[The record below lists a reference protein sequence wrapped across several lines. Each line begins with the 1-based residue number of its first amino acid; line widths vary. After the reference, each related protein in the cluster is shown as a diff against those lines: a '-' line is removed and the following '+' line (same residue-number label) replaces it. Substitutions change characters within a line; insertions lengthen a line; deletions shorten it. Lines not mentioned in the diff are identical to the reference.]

1 MDDSFKKL
9 NGPTADGIQ
18 SDYIAKE
25 KRAAEELLNLQLGNA
40 KKLADL
46 RSKLLGKLMDEAKEE
61 GKLVEDYLAEYGL
74 QKRLDAL
81 ASELE
86 AEKKARLGQL
96 NTLDELRKTNSEAL
110 AATEE
115 AAAKKQASRQAK
127 DLAARKA
134 ALEAQHKTE
143 LANIQAL
150 NKARK
155 NLTAPE
161 LTAGLTL
168 EDTDLQANVSAE
180 LDLDSSG
187 LENLTAELAVSP
199 DIADITLPEA
209 ELSVKP
215 HVADIVIPDAEIAV
229 KAKVEFDSEI
239 PKEVEISAKVI
250 PEVQPIE
257 DLTVS
262 AVVQPQLADLPQ
274 VPDLEGNLKLISE
287 TPEIEDLAA
296 NLKLATEVE
305 SLPELENQLKLTPEV
320 QAIEPL
326 ELGAKIVPQLEGD
339 LDVPELSAT
348 LKAAPIE
355 PIVEPLTDL
364 EATAK
369 VTPIIDP
376 ITGLEA
382 DLKLVSAT
390 EPVEDQVAN
399 LKLSAVVDQIP
410 DQEGKILLTPEI
422 TEPLQLEPQTLEVI
436 PQILPLEPFET
447 TTVNVQPVVENIENL
462 TAEVHLKPLVE
473 EIPEQATAVKLTP
486 EVEPV
491 ADQTGK
497 LIVTPV
503 VEPIDLSEAELK
515 VVPTVEPIQDLEAN
529 LKLLT
534 SVDSVE
540 DQEAAVRLTPIVDP
554 VSDQEIAGKLV
565 VDKTELSNLEADIK
579 VVIDSDALE
588 LSEVTTD
595 LTVTPKV
602 LPIDPLNTTSV
613 EVIPVVDPVEPLE
626 LEATVKTKVEDLQEL
641 SANLK
646 LTPEIDSIPELTA
659 NLSLT
664 SDLSGLDGLETTI
677 KAKVEAEIPELDN
690 ASQIE
695 AEAAVISTRLT
706 GLSKVQDEEL
716 ALLSLRQEIE
726 AELAQTR
733 VSSLDALRGK
743 ALSLSSLNNIPIS
756 ADFSDLDTQAD
767 DLVSK
772 IVTGVRDAL
781 DLAAHSTESSNNV
794 TETNSDTKSKAV
806 KTNDK
811 TDPQTAVVKKY
822 DVAAIEEVH
831 KTNIDTLTANI
842 AAHKKWL
849 ATKENLDKEANY
861 ELEFEQKQL
870 TSSILRARE
879 LAEIAA
885 RKRKKLTDSNDSKLR
900 SQIEQENNLRHIKAT
915 SELEAIKF
923 NLYKLTLKSK
933 EDLHKEHLNEVR
945 LREVENQ
952 TKILQA
958 TQELQKLQ
966 GASPEEKAKWAAQD
980 AELAKIQALKNLE
993 EERHKTAVMSLKDD
1007 EALRAEIYA
1016 EDERH
1021 KQAEITEHQKFQKM
1035 RLRYEDQYKKAK
1047 LEALFTGDDKKYAED
1062 PSQLNKDILAQVSS
1076 GKAADSYNQAV
1087 ADKNDQ
1093 LDIEKQKE
1101 IKERLAAAASAS
1113 EAAGGSGENSEA
1125 EIALITQKVEAEFA
1139 LKKELAA
1146 IEIAERYASED
1157 GALQELFSKRAAMLE
1172 AEEEAKDEA
1181 KKKADKEEEKAH
1193 KKRLGQKAEL
1203 ADYGAGGKALAVAG
1217 TILNPFGELKK
1228 AQAEGLSEEEATKR
1242 AQEKL
1247 DGAMEAVGNLLN
1259 QLASTG
1265 KSSTK
1270 HQSGVDTRLQGL
1282 STDEKSGGIKKK
1294 AGSYWRSLAGDI
1306 GKLGASPFFLQE
1318 TAEERFANLISQ
1330 GIAFNV
1336 KERAFLDVLKD
1347 KVATT
1352 FNVADGT
1359 LLKLVRIQQAD
1370 TSAARLGMESA
1381 LTEFL
1386 NSMYATT
1393 EYMQQAAESIRSN
1406 LYEAS
1411 ALMEAKEATEFEFQ
1425 VQKWMGSLYSVGF
1438 SNTEGL
1444 SAALGKIA
1452 AGDISG
1458 VTEGG
1463 FGNLLIMAANEAG
1476 KPIAE
1481 ILEKGLTASETDEL
1495 LESVVN
1501 YLSKL
1506 YKETQGSRVLAQQ
1519 FANVYGVT
1527 ASDLRAAAT
1536 LAPSVKDITKHNEDF
1551 GTLVQQVYDMS
1562 SASQMA
1568 AKTSTGEM
1576 MENMKANFMYS
1587 MASTL
1592 ANSPVLSSLH
1602 LVANLLNDLV
1612 GGIEIP
1618 FVNIMGFGFDLN
1630 ASVADL
1636 MNVAALS
1643 GSVLGGIGKMLAG
1656 LANLNPT
1663 SLLKTFGVEKGT
1675 AGLDVQSRGA
1685 AAGLTGA
1692 TAGGNSQSESG
1703 YVGNESGDDVKNKT
1717 ISDASSGPESTVA
1730 EAKEDQE
1737 NKEESRTLMIAGHI
1751 VDIYEL
1757 LQEVTQGTKKFRVQL
1772 DVGTNPLS
1780 WAGGTWA

>member
-127 DLAARKA
+127 ESAARKA

-155 NLTAPE
+155 NLTTPE

-215 HVADIVIPDAEIAV
+215 HVADVVIPDAEIAV
-229 KAKVEFDSEI
+229 KAKVEFDPEI

-250 PEVQPIE
+250 PEVRAIE
-257 DLTVS
+257 DLTAN
-262 AVVQPQLADLPQ
+262 AVVQPQLADLPK
-274 VPDLEGNLKLISE
+274 VPDLESNLKLISE
-287 TPEIEDLAA
+287 TPEIEDLTA
-296 NLKLATEVE
+296 NLKLATEVG
-305 SLPELENQLKLTPEV
+305 SLPELESQLKLTPEIK
-320 QAIEPL
+320 AIEPL
-326 ELGAKIVPQLEGD
+326 ELGAKIIPQLEGD
-339 LDVPELSAT
+339 LEVPELSAT
-348 LKAAPIE
+348 LKTA
-355 PIVEPLTDL
+355 PIVEPITDL

-382 DLKLVSAT
+382 DLKLAT
-390 EPVEDQVAN
+390 SVEPIQDLEAK
-399 LKLSAVVDQIP
+399 LKLAAEVESIAEQTASL
-410 DQEGKILLTPEI
+410 KLTPEI
-422 TEPLQLEPQTLEVI
+422 TEPLQLEPQTVDVTLNTN
-436 PQILPLEPFET
+436 L
-447 TTVNVQPVVENIENL
+447 ENL
-462 TAEVHLKPLVE
+462 KLEAQSADLTLTPNVE
-473 EIPEQATAVKLTP
+473 ALPDLAASLKLTP
-486 EVEPV
+486 EVEELSDLTATLKVSPEVSTIELPEAELQVKPTIAPINSLEADLKLVASVEPV
-491 ADQTGK
+491 EDQVANLKLSTVLDQIPDQEGK
-497 LIVTPV
+497 LLVTPEVVETLPELTADLTVTPV
-503 VEPIDLSEAELK
+503 VLPVEPLSPMDLEVVP
-515 VVPTVEPIQDLEAN
+515 VVPTVEVGATIKTKAEDLQN
-529 LKLLT
+529 LTAPLLLVPEVG
-534 SVDSVE
+534 SVPS
-540 DQEAAVRLTPIVDP
+540 LTTD
-554 VSDQEIAGKLV
+554 V
-565 VDKTELSNLEADIK
+565 VLAPDLSNLE
-579 VVIDSDALE
+579 
-588 LSEVTTD
+588 
-595 LTVTPKV
+595 
-602 LPIDPLNTTSV
+602 N
-613 EVIPVVDPVEPLE
+613 
-626 LEATVKTKVEDLQEL
+626 
-641 SANLK
+641 
-646 LTPEIDSIPELTA
+646 
-659 NLSLT
+659 
-664 SDLSGLDGLETTI
+664 LETTI
-677 KAKVEAEIPELDN
+677 KATVETELPEINISNPTAESSL
-690 ASQIE
+690 IE
-695 AEAAVISTRLT
+695 ARLA
-706 GLSKVQDEEL
+706 GIKKIQDEEL
-716 ALLSLRQEIE
+716 DLLSLRQEIE
-726 AELAQTR
+726 SELINQR
-733 VSSLDALRGK
+733 VSSLDLLQDRLSNLTGATTTLEVANPEIINSSVDTLREVFDGF
-743 ALSLSSLNNIPIS
+743 LSEFNQAIINLQEGFDEAESQFVQSRNK
-756 ADFSDLDTQAD
+756 DLKTDST
-767 DLVSK
+767 S
-772 IVTGVRDAL
+772 
-781 DLAAHSTESSNNV
+781 STESASTPKVKQPHSPKKGQSLGTEESNEGAWADYYSKEIAAYEKLLADKDRLSARHAKQQQNTLSQERLTALKAQTELYLLNLTTQAELEERFEQQKVNSAIDARVALEKKKQELARV
-794 TETNSDTKSKAV
+794 TLAAQDETYLKEEALAELEATRVD
-806 KTNDK
+806 
-811 TDPQTAVVKKY
+811 
-822 DVAAIEEVH
+822 AAI
-831 KTNIDTLTANI
+831 KAKN
-842 AAHKKWL
+842 
-849 ATKENLDKEANY
+849 
-861 ELEFEQKQL
+861 
-870 TSSILRARE
+870 
-879 LAEIAA
+879 AEIAKQKA
-885 RKRKKLTDSNDSKLR
+885 LIKEEENLKTIRLQQASANVSKKLKTDD
-900 SQIEQENNLRHIKAT
+900 
-915 SELEAIKF
+915 
-923 NLYKLTLKSK
+923 
-933 EDLHKEHLNEVR
+933 
-945 LREVENQ
+945 
-952 TKILQA
+952 
-958 TQELQKLQ
+958 
-966 GASPEEKAKWAAQD
+966 PEKAKEFSTLVADPEALQAKG
-980 AELAKIQALKNLE
+980 AELARANLTQE
-993 EERHKTAVMSLKDD
+993 VNDEYSARGIDEGKEA
-1007 EALRAEIYA
+1007 EALQAAEA
-1016 EDERH
+1016 EA
-1021 KQAEITEHQKFQKM
+1021 QAS
-1035 RLRYEDQYKKAK
+1035 
-1047 LEALFTGDDKKYAED
+1047 GDDTG
-1062 PSQLNKDILAQVSS
+1062 LA
-1076 GKAADSYNQAV
+1076 
-1087 ADKNDQ
+1087 
-1093 LDIEKQKE
+1093 
-1101 IKERLAAAASAS
+1101 ERLAA
-1113 EAAGGSGENSEA
+1113 
-1125 EIALITQKVEAEFA
+1125 IKAEFA
-1139 LKKELAA
+1139 ARREEAA
-1146 IEIAERYASED
+1146 AFIAWEQGQNNASIAEYYALKQQQD
-1157 GALQELFSKRAAMLE
+1157 AALQQAAEDADSRKKDQEAADHKTKLKRFLELNPAVDKGVKAAKKTKEVAGNIKDEGLVKGIAKSVKDSIGNAFANLQADIM
-1172 AEEEAKDEA
+1172 AENPELSAEEAK
-1181 KKKADKEEEKAH
+1181 
-1193 KKRLGQKAEL
+1193 QKANE
-1203 ADYGAGGKALAVAG
+1203 K
-1217 TILNPFGELKK
+1217 
-1228 AQAEGLSEEEATKR
+1228 

-1247 DGAMEAVGNLLN
+1247 DKAMEAAGNLLN

-1294 AGSYWRSLAGDI
+1294 AGSYWRSLAADI

-1318 TAEERFANLISQ
+1318 TAEERFAKLISQ

-1411 ALMEAKEATEFEFQ
+1411 ALMGAKEATEFEFQ

-1458 VTEGG
+1458 VTDGG
-1463 FGNLLIMAANEAG
+1463 LGNLLVMAANEAG

-1495 LESVVN
+1495 LKSVVN

-1506 YKETQGSRVLAQQ
+1506 YTETQGSRVLAQQ

-1536 LAPSVKDITKHNEDF
+1536 LAPSVKDITKYNEDF
-1551 GTLVQQVYDMS
+1551 GTMIQQVYD
-1562 SASQMA
+1562 SASFLTMTA
-1568 AKTSTGEM
+1568 RTSTGEM

-1592 ANSPVLSSLH
+1592 ANSPVLSSLN

-1618 FVNIMGFGFDLN
+1618 FVNVMGFGFDLN

-1643 GSVLGGIGKMLAG
+1643 GSVLGGIGKMIAG

-1663 SLLKTFGVEKGT
+1663 NLLKTFGVEKGT

-1692 TAGGNSQSESG
+1692 TAGGSGQSESG
-1703 YVGNESGDDVKNKT
+1703 YIGNESGDDVKDKT

-1737 NKEESRTLMIAGHI
+1737 NKEEARAQMIAGHI

-1780 WAGGTWA
+1780 WAGGTWS